1 MISYLFGFELLRTV
15 LTNWHVAGAWQH
27 ILLCM
32 KFSPCIQSLHGHT
45 ACVTQASSLCGPLC
59 LWHALSLCV
68 CYGVRAACRQDIFTK
83 ENDAACRCEVSGGVG
98 TEWPVEC
105 HELWRF
111 DEGSQTLQ
119 LRGFTALH
127 PEIHVAKHLE
137 RQQEDKRRQQAIWML
152 QAMNE

>member
-1 MISYLFGFELLRTV
+1 MATYIAMHEVLSVLAYRACTV
-15 LTNWHVAGAWQH
+15 T
-27 ILLCM
+27 
-32 KFSPCIQSLHGHT
+32 LH
-45 ACVTQASSLCGPLC
+45 VTQASSLYGPLC

-68 CYGVRAACRQDIFTK
+68 CYGVLAACRHDAFAK
-83 ENDAACRCEVSGGVG
+83 ENDATYRCEVSGGVG
-98 TEWPVEC
+98 TDWPVEC

-119 LRGFTALH
+119 LRGFMALH

>member
-1 MISYLFGFELLRTV
+1 M
-15 LTNWHVAGAWQH
+15 
-27 ILLCM
+27 
-32 KFSPCIQSLHGHT
+32 
-45 ACVTQASSLCGPLC
+45 TQASTLYGLLC
-59 LWHALSLCV
+59 LWHALSLFICIRV
-68 CYGVRAACRQDIFTK
+68 LAACRQDTFTK
-83 ENDAACRCEVSGGVG
+83 GNDAAFRCEVSGGVG

-119 LRGFTALH
+119 LRGFMALH